1 MEEPIAIVG
10 LDARMPGGETPEAFF
25 DFLCSG
31 RSARSA
37 VPASRFNV
45 DAYGPTASPSG
56 SESAHIVS
64 KYGHFL
70 AGSVHA
76 FDAPFFSITPAE
88 AAGIDPQQRNM
99 LETVYKALENAGIAL
114 HHAAG
119 TRTGVYIGCS
129 SADFRDIVL
138 KDLDGSMRYAG
149 TGTINSMLSNRVSWF
164 YDFKGPSMTIDTAC
178 SSSLVALHQ
187 AVVALRAGE
196 VSMAVVGGTNLILS
210 PEMTMTFSAMGTLSP
225 DGISYSFDHRVNG
238 FSRGE
243 GFAAVVLKRLP
254 EALRDGNSE
263 PKFPHVYFPHSRGD
277 SELQHK
283 PRRPFASAYPLDPG
297 LASGLDQ
304 HDIQGLGYVTYQ
316 TRRGTWNDPIEAGA
330 IADAFAIHRT
340 DEEPLYVGAMK
351 SNCGHLEGAAGLAAI
366 VKTVLSM
373 ERGIIPGNA
382 WFERPNPSIS
392 DSWHLA
398 FPTESIP
405 WPRTAT
411 GLRRAS
417 VNCFGLGGANAHV
430 VLDDALHFLLDHGL
444 VGKHCTVDTCEKR
457 LYEPASPSYPTA
469 PPRCPKLFVFTAH
482 DQDGVSRMRQAYRR
496 FLSTSDAHPS
506 DASEQ
511 EFLRDLGFTLAER
524 RTQFPW
530 RTAVVANSIS
540 SLQESLDT
548 QDPAGPVRADG
559 SRRLA
564 LVFTGQGTQWPTMG
578 LGLMAYPVF
587 RQSLEKADAYLRS
600 LGCRWSLIC
609 RPHQQCADSGK
620 TPDELSKKRAMSR
633 VDEAEFS
640 QPLCTALQV
649 ALVDL
654 VVSWNVRAE
663 AVVGHS
669 SGEIAAAYAAKA
681 ITAEDAWR
689 VAYYRGKLVT
699 KLVKAELQPRTGMA
713 AVGLE
718 LGEALAAVR
727 GLERDHFQHPG
738 RLEVACFNSRTNHT
752 MSGETDRINA
762 LVASLSDKQVFARK
776 LQVDIGYHSQYLQ
789 PMADEYAN
797 WIGGLGT
804 KSVTRDSSA
813 PCFYSSTVGAAVD
826 ASPLRSAA
834 YWVENLVSPVRFQQ
848 SVTALMTENRGMAE
862 CGQDPYPFT
871 DILEIGPHSG
881 LKGPIKQIAQDLG
894 LCQALRYHSLMESG
908 SNEVVSILGAA
919 GSLFGRGLTIDIPLV
934 HSAQGETGDPKM
946 LIGLPSYPFNHA
958 KEHWS
963 ESRLSKA
970 FAHRKHGRHEV
981 LGTPVAHSSPNRRMW
996 HHWLRLADIAWL
1008 QDHRVGDAILFP
1020 AAGMLAM
1027 AVEAARQATGDD
1039 RAIKGFRLRHVSF
1052 HSALHIP
1059 TDGGAGVE
1067 TYFYLHCP
1075 RQAALGGS
1083 KASSRGSKEFE
1094 LWSVQPDDAWVEHCR
1109 GTILVEHRENATP
1122 VDGGLE
1128 EKKLADQCRS
1138 QIRHAI
1144 ACCRTRIPSAML
1156 YTAFAEGHLHF
1167 GDTFQ
1172 TLSDVHMDD
1181 PLTPRTTM
1189 ASLRPNLPPPSGGSG
1204 TRQGLVLH
1212 PTMIDGVLQAGLA
1225 PLLINKDA
1233 RCLGKPCLP
1242 VCMEEIWISAVHT
1255 HQDTLMMPVRSD
1267 AAFHGRNEVRCT
1279 CVAVDKQTMEPQV
1292 LVNGLIMKSAAQLSS
1307 TVVPIENTLRHVAWN
1322 TDWKPDVTFLNRA
1335 ELESAFRLGEGP
1347 SLETYT
1353 ELDDCNSL
1361 SCLYVEGAL
1370 LRISRNRSPPTTHV
1384 RTDSGVDLPLEMTPL
1399 GMTASPGAEAPC
1411 VPDHLDRYIQL
1422 MRQMVAN
1429 RKQQNPCEVLESMET
1444 LEARLKER
1452 GTATGSL
1459 VMAVGK
1465 ELAKVLN
1472 GTADPLEILF
1482 SNGLAEEFYQTGYGM
1497 ERTSA
1502 QLVGYLDA
1510 LAHKNPLMKILE
1522 VGAGTGGTAKPVLDR
1537 LGSRYG
1543 RYDFTDVSPWFLD
1556 RAKDRFAA
1564 MEQVEYRILDIEG
1577 DPSTQGFQVGTY
1589 DVLLASNVL
1598 HATRDIVA
1606 TLRNCL
1612 ALLKPGGKL
1621 LLTEGVRPSSMMTNF
1636 VFGLLPGWWKS
1647 EEGDR
1652 QAGPLLSAGAW
1663 ERYIVQS
1670 GFAGLDAVFPDYADD
1685 AYHVSSVLVCS
1696 APKSS
1701 QDVTPERDPI
1711 IVGDRPRENL
1721 IIVADPLSDFQDG
1734 LVSGL
1739 KAGLEATAS
1748 GIISFTRVMS
1758 RTLEEFAR
1766 EDLESIRDSTCLFLT
1781 ELEAPILSDLSEGAL
1796 LAFKHM
1802 ARCKTWLWLTK
1813 AHEAESELVRGF
1825 ATCVRLENPELNFTT
1840 VAFDEP
1846 SRCVPATLVDTCL
1859 RVLQGSRSEPT
1870 ADSQDDTFCF
1880 TNGFLHI
1887 PRLVEA
1893 SYLTEHIRDTSEPP
1907 EGTEKEFG
1915 IKTDDAIRLR
1925 IRDLGLLDTLQ
1936 FEEDRCSSG
1945 PLHEYDVEV
1954 QTMAS
1959 GVNFYDLSVMLGR
1972 IEEAPLGVEGAGFV
1986 TRTGPRVTRF
1996 RAGDRVFGFALDGA
2010 FQTRFRTQE
2019 GLLAQIPDPHSYAE
2033 AAAMPVVYSM
2043 AYACLFDIGG
2053 LGEYQ
2058 RAGGLESRSS
2068 SQPSVL
2074 IHAAAGGVGQAA
2086 IQFAQREGAEIYATV
2101 GSVEKRD
2108 FLETTY
2114 GIPRD
2119 HILSSRDL
2127 TFRDGLLRMT
2137 NGRGV
2142 DVILN
2147 SLSGDALRATWDCI
2161 APFGR
2166 FAEMGLVDIKAQAS
2180 LPMGSFV
2187 RNVRFEAV
2195 ELHYMAQH
2203 APRRLEDVFQ
2213 RAVRAVLEQDG
2224 GLVRSTPIVPYP
2236 FSDVQTAMRRMQ
2248 SGKHIGKLVLEP
2260 RKDHMVPFLCNS
2272 PSGIRRR
2279 FDGNVTYVVAGGLG
2293 GLGRAV
2299 VRWMVERGARFLL
2312 LLSRRGLP
2320 ETDVHSM
2327 FGGLEGR
2334 YERIVAP
2341 ACDLTNLDMVRRV
2354 VRDAAVSMPP
2364 IKGCFHGAM
2373 VLKDNVFGDMTVDE
2387 WQASVRVK
2395 VQRTK
2400 ALWKVLLEN
2409 GATPGTPPLA
2419 FFIILSSTVSVLGN
2433 ANQSNYAAGNAFQ
2446 DAFARQLASQGHPAV
2461 SVNVPVLSDVG
2472 FVAERPE
2479 LMHHLRSAGW
2489 PCMSSRDLLA
2499 ALEYYCFHQ
2508 NHSPGGPG
2516 LTRQDRV
2523 RRAQVAPRL
2532 WLPRPSQASGQTASS
2547 WDKNPLLQPL
2557 KLWQHAEGGASRP
2570 GDDALENS
2578 AARTGSAKDRLA
2590 SANTLKEAQEVVLE
2604 AFLSKLSRILS
2615 VGEAELSPARPLH
2628 AYGVDSLVAVELRSW
2643 FAKEVAADLTV
2654 SDMTS
2659 QSCIRQVAELA
2670 AARSASFSVSGRGS

>member
-254 EALRDGNSE
+254 EALRDGN
-263 PKFPHVYFPHSRGD
+263 
-277 SELQHK
+277 
-283 PRRPFASAYPLDPG
+283 
-297 LASGLDQ
+297 
-304 HDIQGLGYVTYQ
+304 
-316 TRRGTWNDPIEAGA
+316 NPIEAGA

-600 LGCRWSLIC
+600 LGCRC
-609 RPHQQCADSGK
+609 
-620 TPDELSKKRAMSR
+620 KKRAMSR
-633 VDEAEFS
+633 VNEAEFS

-689 VAYYRGKLVT
+689 VAYYRGKWLCAGHGKPAYPEEIGKLVT

-738 RLEVACFNSRTNHT
+738 RLEVACFNSRTSHT
-752 MSGETDRINA
+752 MSGEMDRINA
-762 LVASLSDKQVFARK
+762 LVANLSDKQVFARK
-776 LQVDIGYHSQYLQ
+776 LKVDIGYHSQYLQ

-797 WIGGLGT
+797 WIGDLGNFT
-804 KSVTRDSSA
+804 DSVARDSSA
-813 PCFYSSTVGAAVD
+813 PCFYSSTVCAAVD

-834 YWVENLVSPVRFQQ
+834 YWVENLVSPVHFQQ

-908 SNEVVSILGAA
+908 SNEVVSVLGAA

-934 HSAQGETGDPKM
+934 NSAQGETGDPKM

-958 KEHWS
+958 KEYWS

-1204 TRQGLVLH
+1204 TRQSLVLH
-1212 PTMIDGVLQAGLA
+1212 STMIDGVLQAGLA

-1242 VCMEEIWISAVHT
+1242 VYMEEFWISAVNT

-1267 AAFHGRNEVRCT
+1267 AAFHGRNEARCT
-1279 CVAVDKQTMEPQV
+1279 CVAVDKQTLEPQV

-1307 TVVPIENTLRHVAWN
+1307 TVVPIENNSRHVAWN

-1347 SLETYT
+1347 SLETYA

-1370 LRISRNRSPPTTHV
+1370 LRISRNKSPPATHV

-1429 RKQQNPCEVLESMET
+1429 RKQQNPCEALESMET
-1444 LEARLKER
+1444 LEARLKKR
-1452 GTATGSL
+1452 GTATGNL
-1459 VMAVGK
+1459 VIAVGK
-1465 ELAKVLN
+1465 ELANVLS

-1502 QLVGYLDA
+1502 QLAGYLDA

-1537 LGSRYG
+1537 LGFRYG

-1589 DVLLASNVL
+1589 DVLVASNVL
-1598 HATRDIVA
+1598 HATKDLVA
-1606 TLRNCL
+1606 ALRNCL

-1621 LLTEGVRPSSMMTNF
+1621 LLTEGVRPSSIMTNF

-1652 QAGPLLSAGAW
+1652 PAGPLLSVGAW

-1701 QDVTPERDPI
+1701 QDVSPERDPI
-1711 IVGDRPRENL
+1711 IAGDRPRENL
-1721 IIVADPLSDFQDG
+1721 MIVADPLSEFQDG
-1734 LVSGL
+1734 LVSDL
-1739 KAGLEATAS
+1739 RAGLEATAS
-1748 GIISFTRVMS
+1748 GMSFTHVMS

-1766 EDLESIRDSTCLFLT
+1766 EEDLESIRGSTCLFLT
-1781 ELEAPILSDLSEGAL
+1781 ELEAPILSDLSEGTL

-1802 ARCKTWLWLTK
+1802 TRCKTWLWLTR

-1825 ATCVRLENPELNFTT
+1825 ATCLRLENPELNFTT

-1846 SRCVPATLVDTCL
+1846 SRCAPATIVDTCL
-1859 RVLQGSRSEPT
+1859 RVLRGSRSEPT
-1870 ADSQDDTFCF
+1870 ADSLDDTFRF

-1907 EGTEKEFG
+1907 ECTEKEFG
-1915 IKTDDAIRLR
+1915 IKTDRGIRLR
-1925 IRDLGLLDTLQ
+1925 IKDLGLLDTLQ
-1936 FEEDRCSSG
+1936 FEEDRLLIR
-1945 PLHEYDVEV
+1945 PAARVRW
-1954 QTMAS
+1954 
-1959 GVNFYDLSVMLGR
+1959 R
-1972 IEEAPLGVEGAGFV
+1972 IEESPLGVEGAGIV

-1996 RAGDRVFGFALDGA
+1996 RAGDRVFGFAMDGA
-2010 FQTRFRTQE
+2010 FRTRFRTQE
-2019 GLLAQIPDPHSYAE
+2019 GLLARIPDPLSYAE
-2033 AAAMPVVYSM
+2033 AAAMPVVYST

-2068 SQPSVL
+2068 SRPSVL

-2086 IQFAQREGAEIYATV
+2086 IQLAQREGAEIYATV

-2108 FLETTY
+2108 FLEKTY

-2119 HILSSRDL
+2119 HIFSSRDL
-2127 TFRDGLLRMT
+2127 TFRDGVLRMT

-2187 RNVRFEAV
+2187 RNARFEAV

-2327 FGGLEGR
+2327 FGELEGR
-2334 YERIVAP
+2334 YGRIVAP
-2341 ACDLTNLDMVRRV
+2341 ACDLTNLAMVRRV
-2354 VRDAAVSMPP
+2354 VRDATVSMPP

-2395 VQRTK
+2395 VQGTK

-2419 FFIILSSTVSVLGN
+2419 FFIMLSSTVSVLGN

-2489 PCMSSRDLLA
+2489 PCMSSRELLA
-2499 ALEYYCFHQ
+2499 ALEYYCLHQ
-2508 NHSPGGPG
+2508 NHSPSGPG
-2516 LTRQDRV
+2516 LTREDRV

-2532 WLPRPSQASGQTASS
+2532 WLPRLSQTSGQMASS

-2557 KLWQHAEGGASRP
+2557 KLWQHSEGGAN
-2570 GDDALENS
+2570 GQGDALENS

-2615 VGEAELSPARPLH
+2615 VGEAELSPAKPLH

-2654 SDMTS
+2654 LDMTS

-2670 AARSASFSVSGRGS
+2670 AARSASFSVRGGSS